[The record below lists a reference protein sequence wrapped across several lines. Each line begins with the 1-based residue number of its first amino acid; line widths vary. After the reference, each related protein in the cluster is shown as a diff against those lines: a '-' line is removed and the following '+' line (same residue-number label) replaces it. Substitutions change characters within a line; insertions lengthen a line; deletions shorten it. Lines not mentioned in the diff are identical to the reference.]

1 MSNLTDTIASDLD
14 DVFFNGAGFDE
25 AVSYTSNGGSAAS
38 INVIWDDAFETV
50 EFGDEG
56 EVRAVQPACFA
67 KASDI
72 SGDTDGDTILRSST
86 TYYITRKLG
95 AESSGDVVILLLSKR
110 AIHG

>member
-1 MSNLTDTIASDLD
+1 MSELTDTIAADLD
-14 DVFFNGAGFDE
+14 DVFFSGSGFDE
-25 AVSYTSNGGSAAS
+25 AVSYTPDGGSAAS

-72 SGDTDGDTILRSST
+72 SGDTDGDTVVRNST
-86 TYYITRKLG
+86 TYYVTRKLG
-95 AESSGDVVILLLSKR
+95 AEGSGDAVVLLLSKR